1 LEKQRILSIDVFRG
15 LTMILMTIVNNPGSW
30 DYIYSPLAHAEWHG
44 CTPTDLV
51 FPFFVFAMGMAI
63 PFSTNENSG
72 MDTKVFSKI
81 FIRALRI
88 FNIGLFLNF
97 FSKIT
102 FEGLEGPYLMIVRL
116 FFALLIGWALLGN
129 FTSKTKLLLALSI
142 FFTLITLAYS
152 GIENFASL
160 RILGVL
166 QRLGLVYFF
175 AILVFLIFK
184 FKTQVFIAILIL
196 LGYWAAMAL
205 IPVPGF
211 GTPNFEKGTNLSA
224 WLDNLLLPGHLWA
237 SAKTWDPEGI
247 LSTFPAIV
255 TALIGI
261 WTGKLVKSNIQ
272 NLNRWLFIYGISF
285 LIVGKIWDFSFPINK
300 ALWTSS
306 YVVYSAGWAMLVFGL
321 INSLI
326 ANARINPI
334 IKFLIMWG
342 VNPMIVFYGSGILP
356 RALNMIKVPSEPKD
370 ISLLTYLYEKGLAPI
385 FSNPLNSSLSYALI
399 YVVFWSLILKILEKR
414 KLVFKV

>member
-1 LEKQRILSIDVFRG
+1 
-15 LTMILMTIVNNPGSW
+15 MILMTIVNNPGSW
-30 DYIYSPLAHAEWHG
+30 DHIYSPLAHAEWHG

-102 FEGLEGPYLMIVRL
+102 FEGIEGPYLMIVRM
-116 FFALLIGWALLGN
+116 FFTILIGWALLGN

-142 FFTLITLAYS
+142 FITLITLAYS

-175 AILVFLIFK
+175 AILVFLMFK
-184 FKTQVFIAILIL
+184 FKTQVIITILIL

-211 GTPNFEKGTNLSA
+211 GTPNFEKGTNLAA
-224 WLDNLLLPGHLWA
+224 WIDNLLLPGHLWA

-285 LIVGKIWDFSFPINK
+285 LIIGKIWNFSFPINK

-326 ANARINPI
+326 VNGKTSPI
-334 IKFLIMWG
+334 VKFLIMWG
-342 VNPMIVFYGSGILP
+342 VNPMIVFYGSGIIP
-356 RALNMIKVPSEPKD
+356 RALNMIRVPSESKD
-370 ISLLTYLYEKGLAPI
+370 IALLTYLYEKGLVPI

-399 YVVFWSLILKILEKR
+399 YVAFWSLILNILEKR

>member
-1 LEKQRILSIDVFRG
+1 MEKQRILSIDVFRG

-30 DYIYSPLAHAEWHG
+30 DHIYSPLAHAEWHG

-102 FEGLEGPYLMIVRL
+102 FEGIEGPYLMIVRM
-116 FFALLIGWALLGN
+116 FFTILIGWALLGN

-142 FFTLITLAYS
+142 FITLITLAYS

-175 AILVFLIFK
+175 AILVFLMFK
-184 FKTQVFIAILIL
+184 FKTQVIITILIL

-211 GTPNFEKGTNLSA
+211 GTPNFEKGTNLAA
-224 WLDNLLLPGHLWA
+224 WIDNLLLPGHLWA

-285 LIVGKIWDFSFPINK
+285 LIIGKIWNFSFPINK

-326 ANARINPI
+326 VNGKTSPI
-334 IKFLIMWG
+334 VKFLIMWG
-342 VNPMIVFYGSGILP
+342 VNPMIVFYGSGIIP
-356 RALNMIKVPSEPKD
+356 RALNMIRVPSESKD
-370 ISLLTYLYEKGLAPI
+370 IALLTYLYEKGLVPI

-399 YVVFWSLILKILEKR
+399 YVAFWSLILNILEKR

>member
-1 LEKQRILSIDVFRG
+1 
-15 LTMILMTIVNNPGSW
+15 MILMTIVNNPGSW
-30 DYIYSPLAHAEWHG
+30 DHIYSPLAHAEWHG

-102 FEGLEGPYLMIVRL
+102 FEGIEGPYLMIVRM
-116 FFALLIGWALLGN
+116 FFTILIGWALLGN

-142 FFTLITLAYS
+142 FITLITLAYS

-175 AILVFLIFK
+175 AILVFLMFK
-184 FKTQVFIAILIL
+184 FKTQVIITILIL

-211 GTPNFEKGTNLSA
+211 GTPNFEKGTNLAA

-285 LIVGKIWDFSFPINK
+285 LIIGKIWDFSFPINK

-326 ANARINPI
+326 VNGKTSPI
-334 IKFLIMWG
+334 VKFLIMWG
-342 VNPMIVFYGSGILP
+342 VNPMIVFYGSGIIP
-356 RALNMIKVPSEPKD
+356 RALNMIRVPSESKD
-370 ISLLTYLYEKGLAPI
+370 IALLTYLYEKGLVPI

-399 YVVFWSLILKILEKR
+399 YVAFWSLILNILEMR

>member
-1 LEKQRILSIDVFRG
+1 MEKQRILSIDVFRG
-15 LTMILMTIVNNPGSW
+15 VTMILMTIVNNPGSW

-63 PFSTNENSG
+63 PFSNSENSG
-72 MDTKVFSKI
+72 IDTKVFLKI

-102 FEGLEGPYLMIVRL
+102 FEGLEGTYLMIIRI
-116 FFALLIGWALLGN
+116 FFAVLIGWALLGN
-129 FTSKTKLLLALSI
+129 FTSKIKLWLAISI
-142 FFTLITLAYS
+142 FFTLICFAYS

-166 QRLGLVYFF
+166 QRLGIVYFF
-175 AILVFLIFK
+175 AILVFLRFK
-184 FKTQVFIAILIL
+184 FKTQVIISILIL
-196 LGYWAAMAL
+196 LGYWASMAL
-205 IPVPGF
+205 IPVPDF
-211 GTPNFEKGTNLSA
+211 GSSNFEKGTNLAA
-224 WLDNLLLPGHLWA
+224 WLDNLLLAGHLWA
-237 SAKTWDPEGI
+237 GAKTWDPEGI

-285 LIVGKIWDFSFPINK
+285 IAIGKIWDFIFPINK

-306 YVVYSAGWAMLVFGL
+306 YVVYSAGWAVLVFGL
-321 INSLI
+321 INSFL
-326 ANARINPI
+326 ANGKTSPI
-334 IKFLIMWG
+334 VKFLIMWG
-342 VNPMIVFYGSGILP
+342 VNPMIVFYGSGIIP
-356 RALNMIKVPSEPKD
+356 RALNMIKVTSESKE
-370 ISLLTYLYEKGLAPI
+370 IALLTYLYEKGLVPI
-385 FSNPLNSSLSYALI
+385 FSNPLNSSLTYALI
-399 YVVFWSLILKILEKR
+399 YAAFWSLILSVLEKR

>member
-1 LEKQRILSIDVFRG
+1 
-15 LTMILMTIVNNPGSW
+15 MILMTIVNNPGSW
-30 DYIYSPLAHAEWHG
+30 DYIYPPLAHAEWHG

-51 FPFFVFAMGMAI
+51 FPFFVFAMGMSI

-102 FEGLEGPYLMIVRL
+102 FEGLGGPYLMIVRL

-184 FKTQVFIAILIL
+184 FKTQVIIAILIL

-211 GTPNFEKGTNLSA
+211 GTPNFEKGTNLAA
-224 WLDNLLLPGHLWA
+224 WLDNVLLPGHLWA

-285 LIVGKIWDFSFPINK
+285 LIVGKIWDFYFPINK

-306 YVVYSAGWAMLVFGL
+306 YVMYSAGWAMLVFGL

-370 ISLLTYLYEKGLAPI
+370 ISLLTYLYEKGLVPI

-399 YVVFWSLILKILEKR
+399 YVAFWSLILKILEKR

>member
-129 FTSKTKLLLALSI
+129 FTSKTKLLLALAI
-142 FFTLITLAYS
+142 FFILIILAYS

-184 FKTQVFIAILIL
+184 FKTQVFIAILVL

-211 GTPNFEKGTNLSA
+211 GTPNFEKGTNLAA

-306 YVVYSAGWAMLVFGL
+306 YVMYSAGWAMLVFGL

-334 IKFLIMWG
+334 LKFLIMWG

-370 ISLLTYLYEKGLAPI
+370 ISLLTYLYEKGLVPI

-399 YVVFWSLILKILEKR
+399 YVVFWSLILKILEIR